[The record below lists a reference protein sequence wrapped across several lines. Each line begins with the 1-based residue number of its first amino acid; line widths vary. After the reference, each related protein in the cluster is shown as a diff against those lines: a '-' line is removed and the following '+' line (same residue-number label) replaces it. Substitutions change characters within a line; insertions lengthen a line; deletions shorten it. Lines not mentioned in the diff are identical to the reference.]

1 MLYCFCMR
9 QKKKIFSLLMGGMFL
24 ALVFVMPGQ
33 HAFVLAQESADE
45 IESDISK
52 LEKKLKKETQELDAL
67 KQDLNQIDSSLTSTQ
82 QLIQRTLNLLNQT
95 EQTIGQKEREIA
107 NLEQQLVLERHVLS
121 GLIQEMYFNGSIPLP
136 EVILSSN
143 DFLGLFQEN
152 DSLFS
157 TQEKMQ
163 GVIQDISEMRT
174 KITDEKISL
183 EDVKKDHETLLQIKS
198 RQKQVLVAEKIETE
212 DDLEDQQATI
222 AELQSKLQELKGDLN
237 KLLGKSYDAKN
248 IKDAIQFAAS
258 KTGIREGF
266 LFGMLSVESRLGA
279 SVGGCDYKQSKM
291 SAYRLGIFK
300 EIANE
305 LDYDYKKL
313 KVSCP
318 PKSYKGTGGAMGAAQ
333 FMADTWK
340 GYKSTIAS
348 RTGHNPPDP
357 WNLTDGVVAMASKL
371 ANDGGAKGG
380 NTTIKSPCTGKKVSV
395 KWETYASMR
404 YLGWSCFALNNY
416 AKTIQSLSGNYKNL

>member
-1 MLYCFCMR
+1 MLKR
-9 QKKKIFSLLMGGMFL
+9 VRGIFFVAFGGVFL
-24 ALVFVMPGQ
+24 ALLFVVPLKND
-33 HAFVLAQESADE
+33 FVSAIDCDTESECND
-45 IESDISK
+45 K
-52 LEKKLKKETQELDAL
+52 LDSFEKKYEKAKKEETAIA
-67 KQDLNQIDSSLTSTQ
+67 QDLGQINSSLTSTQ
-82 QLIQRTLNLLNQT
+82 QLIAKVQNLLNQT
-95 EQTIGQKEREIA
+95 EQTIGQKEKEIT
-107 NLEQQLVLERHVLS
+107 NLEQQLVLERHVLA
-121 GLIQEMYFNGSIPLP
+121 GLIQEMYLNDSVLLP
-136 EVILSSN
+136 EVMLSGSDLMRFFQGN
-143 DFLGLFQEN
+143 DN
-152 DSLFS
+152 LFS
-157 TQEKMQ
+157 AQEKMQ
-163 GVIQDISEMRT
+163 GVIQDINEMKA
-174 KITDEKISL
+174 KITDEKLSL
-183 EDVKKDHETLLQIKS
+183 EDTKKDHAELLAIQNK
-198 RQKQVLVAEKIETE
+198 QKQALVSEKIETE
-212 DDLEDQQATI
+212 QDLQDVQATV
-222 AELQSKLQELKGDLN
+222 AELQAKLNELKGDLN

-318 PKSYKGTGGAMGAAQ
+318 PRSYKGTGGAMGAAQ

-371 ANDGGAKGG
+371 ANDGGAKDGK
-380 NTTIKSPCTGKKVSV
+380 TTIKSPCTGKKVSV

-404 YLGWSCFALNNY
+404 YLGWSC
-416 AKTIQSLSGNYKNL
+416 

>member
-1 MLYCFCMR
+1 MTKTAHGAFLIALGGVFMA
-9 QKKKIFSLLMGGMFL
+9 LL
-24 ALVFVMPGQ
+24 FVVPIKNASVSAVGCDT
-33 HAFVLAQESADE
+33 ESECNDE
-45 IESDISK
+45 LDS
-52 LEKKLKKETQELDAL
+52 LEKKLKKETADLNAL

-82 QLIQRTLNLLNQT
+82 QLILRVQSLLNQT
-95 EQTIGQKEREIA
+95 EQTIGQKEKEIA
-107 NLEQQLVLERHVLS
+107 NLEQQLVLERHVLT
-121 GLIQEMYFNGSIPLP
+121 GLIQEMYLNSSVLLP
-136 EVILSSN
+136 EVMLSSSDFFGFLQGN
-143 DFLGLFQEN
+143 DN
-152 DSLFS
+152 LFS

-163 GVIQDISEMRT
+163 SVIRDINEMRT
-174 KITDEKISL
+174 KITDEKLSL
-183 EDVKKDHETLLQIKS
+183 EDTKKDHETLLQIKN
-198 RQKQVLVAEKIETE
+198 RQKQALVSEKIETQ
-212 DDLEDQQATI
+212 DDLVDQQATV
-222 AELQSKLQELKGDLN
+222 AEIQSKLNELKGDLN

-279 SVGGCDYKQSKM
+279 SVGGCDYKQSRM

-300 EIANE
+300 SIASE

-318 PKSYKGTGGAMGAAQ
+318 PASYKGTGGAMGAAQ
-333 FMADTWK
+333 FMSDTWS
-340 GYKSTIAS
+340 GYKSIIAS

-371 ANDGGAKGG
+371 ANDGGAKNG
-380 NTTIKSPCTGKKVSV
+380 NTTITSPCTRKKVSV

-404 YLGWSCFALNNY
+404 YLGWSCYALNNY
-416 AKTIQSLSGNYKNL
+416 SKTIQSLSGNYKSL

>member
-1 MLYCFCMR
+1 MQ
-9 QKKKIFSLLMGGMFL
+9 QKKKIFSLLMGGIFL

-33 HAFVLAQESADE
+33 HVFVLAQESADE

-52 LEKKLKKETQELDAL
+52 LEKKLKKETQELDVL

-82 QLIQRTLNLLNQT
+82 QLIQRTQNLLNQT
-95 EQTIGQKEREIA
+95 EQTIGQKEKEIA
-107 NLEQQLVLERHVLS
+107 NLEQQLVLERDVLT
-121 GLIQEMYFNGSIPLP
+121 GLIQEMYLNGSVSLP
-136 EVILSSN
+136 EVMLSSSDFVKFLQGN
-143 DFLGLFQEN
+143 DN
-152 DSLFS
+152 LFS

-163 GVIQDISEMRT
+163 GVIQDINEIRS
-174 KITDEKISL
+174 KVTDEKISL
-183 EDVKKDHETLLQIKS
+183 EDVKKDHETLLQIKN
-198 RQKQVLVAEKIETE
+198 RQKQVLVAEKVETE
-212 DDLEDQQATI
+212 GDLEDQQATV
-222 AELQSKLQELKGDLN
+222 AELQSKLNELKGDLN

-258 KTGIREGF
+258 KTGVREGF

-279 SVGGCDYKQSKM
+279 SVGGCDYKQSRM

-300 EIANE
+300 SIASE

-318 PKSYKGTGGAMGAAQ
+318 PASYRGTGGAMGAAQ
-333 FMADTWK
+333 FMADTWN

-371 ANDGGAKGG
+371 ANDGGAKNG
-380 NTTIKSPCTGKKVSV
+380 NTTITSPCTRKKVSV

-404 YLGWSCFALNNY
+404 YLGWSCYALNNY
-416 AKTIQSLSGNYKNL
+416 SRTIQSLSGNYKNL

>member
-1 MLYCFCMR
+1 MAFLIVLSGGFATLLFIAPV
-9 QKKKIFSLLMGGMFL
+9 KKT
-24 ALVFVMPGQ
+24 
-33 HAFVLAQESADE
+33 FVLAIDCNTESECNDKLD
-45 IESDISK
+45 S
-52 LEKKLKKETQELDAL
+52 LEKKLKKETAELNAL
-67 KQDLNQIDSSLTSTQ
+67 QQDLGQINSSLTSTQ
-82 QLIQRTLNLLNQT
+82 QLIQRTQNLLNQT

-107 NLEQQLVLERHVLS
+107 NLEQQLILERHVLT
-121 GLIQEMYFNGSIPLP
+121 GLIQEMYFNGDVPLP
-136 EVILSSN
+136 EVILSSD
-143 DFLGLFQEN
+143 DFRGLFQEN

-163 GVIQDISEMRT
+163 GVIQDISEMRA

-183 EDVKKDHETLLQIKS
+183 EDVKKDHETLLQMKNK
-198 RQKQVLVAEKIETE
+198 QKQALVAEKVETE
-212 DDLEDQQATI
+212 DDLEEQQATI

-279 SVGGCDYKQSKM
+279 SVGGCDYKQSRM

-300 EIANE
+300 EIASE

-318 PKSYKGTGGAMGAAQ
+318 PRSYKGTGGAMGAAQ

-340 GYKSTIAS
+340 GYKSVIAS